1 MNPLN
6 KPPPQPK
13 INYWEERTRKRK
25 EAMEAE
31 KLNSQ
36 ASSSTQVPAGN
47 NISKPQPN
55 KPQPNKPKPQTQP
68 ESSSSKPTQASP
80 FSTPSDNSKIPK
92 PPTQTTQNFIPD
104 LIKIF
109 RGKSQC
115 IVVGDFNAKH
125 KAWNPR
131 GNGNKAGTALHNYA
145 RSSGNIISA
154 PSDFTRIP
162 NQTNYNASII
172 DLGLSC
178 GLNNI
183 TAESH
188 YELSSDHNPVHF
200 VINFNSHSS
209 HLHNCKII
217 TNWNKYQDILSSTI
231 AGNPTINNEEDIE
244 DAINSLNYNIH
255 SAINNSSKFKSMK
268 QDFTLV
274 PYPTRIKI
282 REKNRLRK
290 LWQHTRYPPLKTEL
304 NRLQREIKRDLS
316 YIKQREW
323 DDALVECN
331 HSDNSL
337 HKLIARANKK
347 PVTYPPLLGFQ
358 GL

>member
-1 MNPLN
+1 MTNVNNQPIVAYEICPYYWLRDCCN
-6 KPPPQPK
+6 NEWPFKHSAMSEIKGHKLLTTPPP
-13 INYWEERTRKRK
+13 
-25 EAMEAE
+25 
-31 KLNSQ
+31 S
-36 ASSSTQVPAGN
+36 GN
-47 NISKPQPN
+47 IAICSLYRPPIS
-55 KPQPNKPKPQTQP
+55 
-68 ESSSSKPTQASP
+68 
-80 FSTPSDNSKIPK
+80 
-92 PPTQTTQNFIPD
+92 TTQNFIPD

-115 IVVGDFNAKH
+115 IVVGDFNAKQ

-162 NQTNYNASII
+162 NQPNYNASII

-183 TAESH
+183 TAESR

-200 VINFNSHSS
+200 VVNFNSHSS

-244 DAINSLNYNIH
+244 DAINSLNNNIH

-347 PVTYPPLLGFQ
+347 PVTYPPPLTWISRP
-358 GL
+358 GLRDEGES